1 MLKEKF
7 KMLKSDL
14 KLWNKEVFTVMKT
27 NIDAKKEKIR
37 ELDRQ
42 DNVLVSKSRIFL
54 FLYFQKN
61 K

>member
-7 KMLKSDL
+7 KMLEPDL

-42 DNVLVSKSRIFL
+42 DNVFVSKSRIFL